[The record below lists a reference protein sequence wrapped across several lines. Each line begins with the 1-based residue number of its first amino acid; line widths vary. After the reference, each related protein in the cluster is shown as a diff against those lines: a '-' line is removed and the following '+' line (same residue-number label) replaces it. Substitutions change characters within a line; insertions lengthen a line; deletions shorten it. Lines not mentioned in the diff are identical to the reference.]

1 MNDND
6 IVLQYSISNIVNQ
19 RIRKCIIMPLDYLWM
34 QAVSIKSAVGRF
46 LSLIIPPVAGDHDR
60 REVRGDGTAT
70 VRVQPA
76 GAAGQVVG
84 PRRGGH
90 LQLRTEDRRL
100 SHQTCQSPLGCGIR
114 RGQNTQR
121 MSS

>member
-1 MNDND
+1 MHNYAFRLSLDAGSE
-6 IVLQYSISNIVNQ
+6 YK
-19 RIRKCIIMPLDYLWM
+19 KCCWK
-34 QAVSIKSAVGRF
+34 VS